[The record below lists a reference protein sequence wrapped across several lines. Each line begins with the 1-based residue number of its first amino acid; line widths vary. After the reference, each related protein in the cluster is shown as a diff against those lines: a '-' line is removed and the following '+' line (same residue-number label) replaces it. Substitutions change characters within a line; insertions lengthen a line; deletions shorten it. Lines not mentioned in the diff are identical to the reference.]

1 MQNPS
6 AKKPPQ
12 PALQPKQIPTQAGE
26 CADIGRSS
34 STAVGQFSESIKILV
49 GSLHQ

>member
-12 PALQPKQIPTQAGE
+12 PALQPKQIPTQAGWNVPTL
-26 CADIGRSS
+26 ADLLQRLSVN
-34 STAVGQFSESIKILV
+34 STSPSKRL
-49 GSLHQ
+49 S